1 MPLDVAPQFSSSPL
15 IVGMGGTLRA
25 GSSTE
30 RALKVAL
37 AAAEARG
44 ARTLLITGPDLEL
57 PPYGSSQ
64 APDAERLENI
74 LNALR
79 RADGVIL
86 GSPGYHGGISGLMKN
101 AVDYIEEMSR
111 DETPYLSGRAVGCIA
126 TAAGWQAT
134 VTTMTSLR
142 SIVHALQ
149 GWPTPLGV
157 AINTAEP
164 AFDADGA
171 CLSPKVQA
179 QLDLLAAQV
188 VDFALGQVGRL
199 RRAPAAAAA

>member
-1 MPLDVAPQFSSSPL
+1 MPLDTIASLPSAPL

-30 RALKVAL
+30 RALRVAL

-44 ARTLLITGPDLEL
+44 ARTLLVTGPDLEL

-64 APDAERLENI
+64 APDPERLARV
-74 LNALR
+74 LDALR
-79 RADGVIL
+79 QADGVIL

-111 DETPYLSGRAVGCIA
+111 DEVPYLSGRAVGCIA

-134 VTTMTSLR
+134 VTTMTALR
-142 SIVHALQ
+142 SVAHALQ

-164 AFDADGA
+164 VFDEAGG
-171 CLSPKVQA
+171 CLSPRVQA
-179 QLDLLAAQV
+179 QLDMLAGQV
-188 VDFALGQVGRL
+188 VDFALGRVGRL
-199 RRAPAAAAA
+199 RPAFSPQA